1 MHSRAAVKE
10 KPVSVFAAAVTLF
23 LVMDPIGNIPMFLS
37 LLRQVDEARRK
48 RVILRE
54 VLIAFAVLALFLF
67 FGKYVLS
74 ALHITEPALGIAGG
88 VVLFLIAVRM
98 VFPWGRDQ
106 NVEAPVGEPLVVPL
120 AIPLIAGPS
129 AMATVIL
136 LSNQA
141 PGRIWMWFLALAI
154 ATAAA
159 LVVLLSAEILRRRL
173 GSRFLVA
180 IERLM
185 GMILATLSVQMLLNG
200 IREYV
205 QSFG

>member
-1 MHSRAAVKE
+1 M
-10 KPVSVFAAAVTLF
+10 SVFAAAVTLF

-37 LLRQVDEARRK
+37 LLGQVEERRRK
-48 RVILRE
+48 RVIIRE
-54 VLIAFAVLALFLF
+54 LIIAFLVLALFLF
-67 FGKYVLS
+67 FGKYILS

-106 NVEAPVGEPLVVPL
+106 TVETTDGEPLIVPL
-120 AIPLIAGPS
+120 AIPLMAGPS

-141 PGRIWMWFLALAI
+141 PGRIWIWFLALVI
-154 ATAAA
+154 ASLAA
-159 LVVLLSAEILRRRL
+159 LAVLLSAEILRRRL
-173 GSRFLVA
+173 GARFLTA

-185 GMILATLSVQMLLNG
+185 GMILATLSVQMLLSG

>member
-1 MHSRAAVKE
+1 M
-10 KPVSVFAAAVTLF
+10 SVFAAAVTLF
-23 LVMDPIGNIPMFLS
+23 LVMDPVGNIPMFLS
-37 LLRQVDEARRK
+37 LLAQVAEHRRK

-54 VLIAFAVLALFLF
+54 LLIAFLVLALFLF
-67 FGKYVLS
+67 FGKFILS

-106 NVEAPVGEPLVVPL
+106 SVETQVGEPLIVPL

-141 PGRIWMWFLALAI
+141 PGRIWTWFLALVI
-154 ATAAA
+154 ASVAA
-159 LVVLLSAEILRRRL
+159 LVVLLSAEVLRRRL
-173 GSRFLVA
+173 GARFLTA

-185 GMILATLSVQMLLNG
+185 GMILATLSVQMLLTG

>member
-1 MHSRAAVKE
+1 M
-10 KPVSVFAAAVTLF
+10 SVFAAAVTLF

-106 NVEAPVGEPLVVPL
+106 NVESQTGEPLVVPL

-136 LSNQA
+136 FSNQA
-141 PGRIWMWFLALAI
+141 PGRIWTWFLALVI
-154 ATAAA
+154 ASVAGLA
-159 LVVLLSAEILRRRL
+159 VLLSADVLRRRL
-173 GSRFLVA
+173 GARFLTA

>member
-1 MHSRAAVKE
+1 M
-10 KPVSVFAAAVTLF
+10 SVFAAAVTLF
-23 LVMDPIGNIPMFLS
+23 LVMDPVGNIPMFLS
-37 LLRQVDEARRK
+37 LLGQVDERRRK
-48 RVILRE
+48 RVIIRE
-54 VLIAFAVLALFLF
+54 LMIAFLVLAVFLF
-67 FGKYVLS
+67 FGKYILA

-106 NVEAPVGEPLVVPL
+106 SVEATVGEPLIVPL
-120 AIPLIAGPS
+120 AIPLMAGPS

-141 PGRIWMWFLALAI
+141 PGRIWIWFLALAI
-154 ATAAA
+154 ASLAA

-173 GSRFLVA
+173 GARFLTA

-185 GMILATLSVQMLLNG
+185 GMILATLSVQMLLDG
-200 IREYV
+200 IAEYV
-205 QSFG
+205 ASLA